1 MRGHKAALLKKEI
14 PFYIMLIP
22 GIIVVFIYGY
32 IPLGGIVMAFQN
44 FMPALGVFKSPWVG
58 WDNFEYALSMPDTMQ
73 VLYNTLFIALMKIAA
88 GLVTPIA
95 VSLMLNEVKQRGVK
109 RVIQTIIYL
118 PHFLSWVILSGVLID
133 ILSPS
138 EGIVGQIFQ
147 LFSMKP
153 VFFLGDENWFPYT
166 MVISDVWKEFGFG
179 TVIYLAALTSIDP
192 ELYEA
197 ALMDGASRWKR
208 TLHVT
213 LPGIMPIVV
222 LMTVLALGNVL
233 NAGFD
238 QIYNMISAQV
248 YSTGDIIDTMVYRM
262 GLRQVQYSVATAVG
276 LFKSVISFTLISI
289 SYYLAYKL
297 VDYRIF

>member
-1 MRGHKAALLKKEI
+1 MLL
-14 PFYIMLIP
+14 PCV
-22 GIIVVFIYGY
+22 IIVFIYSY

-44 FMPALGVFKSPWVG
+44 FIPSLGVFKSPWIG
-58 WDNFEYALSMPDTMQ
+58 LDNFKYVLSMPDTMQ
-73 VLYNTLFIALMKIAA
+73 VLYNTLTIALMKIVA
-88 GLVTPIA
+88 GLIVPIT
-95 VSLMLNEVKQRGVK
+95 VSLMLNEVRAKTPK
-109 RVIQTIIYL
+109 RLIQTIIYL

-138 EGIVGQIFQ
+138 EGIVGM
-147 LFSMKP
+147 LFRTLGLKP
-153 VFFLGDENWFPYT
+153 IYFLGDEKWFPYT

-179 TVIYLAALTSIDP
+179 TVIYLAALTGIDP

-197 ALMDGASRWKR
+197 ALMDGASRWKQ

-213 LPGIMPIVV
+213 LPGILPIIV

-238 QIYNMISAQV
+238 QIYNMLSAQV

-262 GLRQVQYSVATAVG
+262 GLQQVQYSVATA
-276 LFKSVISFTLISI
+276 
-289 SYYLAYKL
+289 
-297 VDYRIF
+297 